1 MQVEKPKTSK
11 DRIVLALDVDTIEEV
26 EYLVKELKDYVGF
39 FKVGLQLYSS
49 CGYKAVEMIKKQGA
63 KVFFDGK
70 FH

>member
-49 CGYKAVEMIKKQGA
+49 CI
-63 KVFFDGK
+63 F
-70 FH
+70 

>member
-39 FKVGLQLYSS
+39 FKVGLQLYSFS
-49 CGYKAVEMIKKQGA
+49 IFLTASVEILCNVPFQPE
-63 KVFFDGK
+63 
-70 FH
+70 